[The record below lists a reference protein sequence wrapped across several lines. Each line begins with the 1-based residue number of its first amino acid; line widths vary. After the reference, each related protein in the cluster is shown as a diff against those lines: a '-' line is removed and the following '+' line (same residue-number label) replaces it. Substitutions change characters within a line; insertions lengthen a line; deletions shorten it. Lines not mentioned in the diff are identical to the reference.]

1 MSQTKPSVQSASI
14 PVKANATVEPDRF
27 PQVSVRS
34 QVGAGCSLNPVHAPC
49 QLSLFGSQS
58 STMNEPAKANLMWNV
73 IDRMNVRVKNER
85 QALGS
90 MVAVSEREQ
99 ALMVVSLS
107 RV

>member
-1 MSQTKPSVQSASI
+1 
-14 PVKANATVEPDRF
+14 
-27 PQVSVRS
+27 
-34 QVGAGCSLNPVHAPC
+34 
-49 QLSLFGSQS
+49 
-58 STMNEPAKANLMWNV
+58 MNEPAKANLMWNV